1 MGKINV
7 LIVGL
12 SPETGG
18 IENFV
23 LQVVSGMDAQ
33 RFHFD
38 VLTFCPACAYEKEL
52 TQIGCRIFHA
62 ARRGKNP
69 VKNYLDQ
76 RRFFAQN
83 PNTYDFIWLHLSSAS
98 DLKTILLAKRY
109 TKAKIACHCH
119 GTDFESRE
127 GIIRKLHLHLHFK
140 NRPKLLKNTDIY
152 LACSKLAGEWLY
164 GNIGGQLTVI
174 PNGIDLSVYTFS
186 NVKRDEIRKK
196 IGIEDKLAVGHVG
209 RLSQQKNQYY
219 LIDIFEEFYK
229 KHKDSVLLIAG
240 SGNLEKDLRKKV
252 SDLSLDDAVF
262 FLGFRADV
270 PDLLHAFDVF
280 LLPSLFEGLPISI
293 VEAQANGLPCVISDK
308 VTNEVAVTGLVSFV
322 SIDGPPVDWVGEIEN
337 ALAKQRDSDVYCE
350 ELSKAGYS
358 SQTKIEMI
366 DDIFGGGE

>member
-127 GIIRKLHLHLHFK
+127 GFIRKLHLHLHYK
-140 NRPKLLKNTDIY
+140 NKPKLIKNTDLY
-152 LACSKLAGEWLY
+152 LACSKLAGDWLY
-164 GNIGGQLTVI
+164 GDIGERLTVI
-174 PNGIDLSVYTFS
+174 PNGIDVPAHRFDRM
-186 NVKRDEIRKK
+186 KRTEMRR
-196 IGIEDKLAVGHVG
+196 GLGVEDKIVLGHAG
-209 RLSQQKNQYY
+209 RLTKVKNQAY
-219 LIDIFEEFYK
+219 LIDIFASFYE
-229 KHKDSVLLIAG
+229 KHPDAVLMIAG
-240 SGNLEKDLRKKV
+240 TGELENDLREKV
-252 SDLSLDDAVF
+252 RRLALEDQVF
-262 FLGFRADV
+262 FMGFRKDM
-270 PDLLHAFDVF
+270 PDLFQAFDVF
-280 LLPSLFEGLPISI
+280 LLPSYTEGLPITI
-293 VEAQANGLPCVISDK
+293 VEAQACGLPCVISD
-308 VTNEVAVTGLVSFV
+308 TITREVALTDLVHFL
-322 SIDGPPVDWVGEIEN
+322 SISQPPGNWVKEIEE
-337 ALAKQRDSDVYCE
+337 ALRCPRVSSDYE
-350 ELSKAGYS
+350 QKIIESGYS
-358 SQTKIEMI
+358 SQGTV
-366 DDIFGGGE
+366 DRLSLVFGGQ